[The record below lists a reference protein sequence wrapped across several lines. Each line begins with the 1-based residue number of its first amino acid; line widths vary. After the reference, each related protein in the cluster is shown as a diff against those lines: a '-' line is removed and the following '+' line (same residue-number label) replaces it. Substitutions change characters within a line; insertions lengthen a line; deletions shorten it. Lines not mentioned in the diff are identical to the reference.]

1 MPALRVYLFG
11 SPAITCDDVPLNI
24 TSQKAQAL
32 FYYLIS
38 NRQMHSREKLATLF
52 WGETSERQA
61 KGSLR
66 NTLYE
71 LRRNLAP
78 GGKPTDKYILVESNT
93 LCFDPEADYV
103 LDTEEFERLLDARTD
118 SKRLKMDNWGKAVE
132 LYRGEFLE
140 GFFIRNAHEFEDWS
154 FFERQR
160 LQRRYLEALTELS
173 DYCGSQS
180 EYEKATVYAIQILS
194 RDNLQENIHR
204 QLMRLYYLVG
214 NRSAALRQYEVC
226 KDIIERELGV
236 APLTETTA
244 LYEQILRQELVE
256 PQPKKEVEPP
266 TKEPSVEIQWQPR
279 PSPLRPWPKPEY
291 LSSSLVGRD
300 KEYAQLIRHLEA
312 ASQGRGQLV
321 IIDGEVGIGKTRLV
335 QELLGRAEPDFHLLI
350 GRCYESEMT
359 LPYQPLVEALRGYLP
374 TLDINELQ
382 ISSIWLR
389 EVSKL
394 VPELSEVLPDL
405 PNSVPLNGETERSR
419 LFEGVVRFLV
429 ALSLQRPLVLFFDD
443 LHWADQATLALLQ
456 YLARHVTRERILLVG
471 AYRTEDL
478 NGQLTNMM
486 RSLKQDGLLARIS
499 LCRLTLED
507 VTILIREMAGMAS
520 GGEKFSRRLF
530 QDTEGNP
537 FFIFEV
543 ILSLLEEGVLY
554 RDEHGWSTNLKDFA
568 NNYAQLSIPPSM
580 RDVIQARLNR
590 LEEASHQ
597 VLEIAAVFRQ
607 QFYFTTVQRACDKST
622 DEALDAFDR
631 LLRAQLIKE
640 IEVGIKGSS
649 YDFSHAK
656 IREVTY
662 QQMSG
667 ARRQQVH
674 RRVGEALEVEYR
686 NRLDDVVS
694 QLAHHFT
701 AGGDREK
708 ALKYTIRAGDR
719 ARELYANEEALAY
732 YQRSLELTDSK
743 EELATIYEGLGDVY
757 ALVGKHHKAIESYKS
772 VLDSAGQ
779 GLDKRRV
786 ADIHR
791 KMGRVYERNGGRD
804 LALDHFRTGMRI
816 LESDGPSLEMVRLDS
831 GMAFLSIRQGQYEEA
846 IRLCQQSLDMIE
858 KLPENVDSQKERAR
872 IYNNLGSIYL
882 NRNDYPSATEHFEKS
897 LAIRIENQNAHGAAV
912 LYNNLGVVY
921 ERQGNYDKALEY
933 HRRSFEI
940 EKEIG
945 DIYGLAISY
954 TNLGLI
960 LFHKGDYSQALN
972 YLEES
977 ANICGDIECEWP
989 LPETYR
995 GMAEVALAL
1004 GDVTEALE
1012 RGHASLE
1019 MAHKIDDKALE
1030 GVAHR
1035 VLGKVKAL
1043 GCQQWEEGE
1052 SHFSESISILK
1063 ALGNEHELG
1072 KSYYECGL
1080 VLKGKGEV
1088 DRAQEHLSQAIEIFE
1103 RTGAAERLERA
1114 KTAYREL

>member
-1 MPALRVYLFG
+1 MPALRVCLFG
-11 SPAITCDDVPLNI
+11 SPVITYDDTPLNI

-32 FYYLIS
+32 FYYLVS
-38 NRQMHSREKLATLF
+38 NRQPHSREKLATLF

-78 GGKPTDKYILVESNT
+78 DGKPARKYVSIEGNT
-93 LCFDPEADYV
+93 LCFAPEADYW
-103 LDTEEFERLLDARTD
+103 LDTEEFERLLAAKV
-118 SKRLKMDNWGKAVE
+118 SSEQLKMDNWGKAVG
-132 LYRGEFLE
+132 LYRGDFLE
-140 GFFIRNAHEFEDWS
+140 GFFIKNAYEFEDWS

-173 DYCGSQS
+173 DYYGSRG
-180 EYEKATVYAIQILS
+180 EYEKAIAYAIQILG

-204 QLMRLYYLVG
+204 QLMRLYYLAG
-214 NRSAALRQYEVC
+214 NRSAALRQYEIC

-236 APLTETTA
+236 APLAETTT

-256 PQPKKEVEPP
+256 AQPREVEVPP
-266 TKEPSVEIQWQPR
+266 REPGIEIQWRPR

-291 LSSSLVGRD
+291 LSSNLVGRD
-300 KEYAQLIRHLEA
+300 KEYAQLIHHLEA
-312 ASQGRGQLV
+312 ASQGRGKLV
-321 IIDGEVGIGKTRLV
+321 IIDGEVGIGKTRLA
-335 QELLGRAEPDFHLLI
+335 QELLDRAVPDFHLLI

-374 TLDINELQ
+374 TLDISGLQ
-382 ISSIWLR
+382 ISSLWLR

-405 PNSVPLNGETERSR
+405 PNNVPLNGETERSR

-429 ALSLQRPLVLFFDD
+429 ALSRQRPLILFFDD

-456 YLARHVTRERILLVG
+456 YLARHVTVERILLVG

-478 NGQLTNMM
+478 TGQLANMM

-499 LCRLTLED
+499 LRRLTLEE
-507 VTILIREMAGMAS
+507 VTILIREMAGMES
-520 GGEKFSRRLF
+520 GGEKFSRRLYR
-530 QDTEGNP
+530 DTEGNP

-543 ILSLLEEGVLY
+543 VRSLFEEGILY
-554 RDEHGWSTNLKDFA
+554 RDEHGWSTDLKDFA
-568 NNYAQLSIPPSM
+568 TNYAQISIPPSM

-590 LEEASHQ
+590 LEEVSHQ
-597 VLEIAAVFRQ
+597 VLETAAVFRQ
-607 QFYFTTVQRACDKST
+607 QFYFATVQRACDKNA
-622 DEALDAFDR
+622 DESLDAFDK

-674 RRVGEALEVEYR
+674 RRVGEALEAEYPH
-686 NRLDDVVS
+686 RLDEVVS
-694 QLAHHFT
+694 QLAYHFT

-708 ALKYTIRAGDR
+708 ALKYTARAGDR
-719 ARELYANEEALAY
+719 ARELYANEEAIAY
-732 YQRSLELTDSK
+732 YQRALRLAESK
-743 EELATIYEGLGDVY
+743 EELATIYEGLGDVHG
-757 ALVGKHHKAIESYKS
+757 LMGKHHKAIESYKS
-772 VLDSAGQ
+772 VLDSAAQ
-779 GLDKRRV
+779 GLDKRQV
-786 ADIHR
+786 AEIHR

-804 LALDHFRTGMRI
+804 LALEHFRAGMRI

-846 IRLCQQSLDMIE
+846 IKLCQQGLGMIE
-858 KLPENVDSQKERAR
+858 KLPENADSRKERAR

-882 NRNDYPSATEHFEKS
+882 NWNDYARATEHFEKS
-897 LAIRIENQNAHGAAV
+897 LTIRIENGDAHGTAV

-921 ERQGNYDKALEY
+921 EHQGNYDKAFEY
-933 HRRSFEI
+933 HRRSLEI
-940 EKEIG
+940 KKEIG
-945 DIYGLAISY
+945 DIYGLAISH

-960 LFHKGDYSQALN
+960 LFHKEDYSQALDH
-972 YLEES
+972 LEES
-977 ANICGDIECEWP
+977 ANICGDIECEWL

-995 GMAEVALAL
+995 GMAEVSLAL
-1004 GDVTEALE
+1004 GEVAKALE
-1012 RGHASLE
+1012 CGHACLE
-1019 MAHKIDDKALE
+1019 IAHKIGDKIFE

-1052 SHFSESISILK
+1052 KHFSESIDILK
-1063 ALGNEHELG
+1063 ALGNDHELG

-1080 VLKGKGEV
+1080 VLKERGEV
-1088 DRAQEHLSQAIEIFE
+1088 GQAQEHLSQAIEIFE
-1103 RTGAAERLERA
+1103 RTGAAKRLERA
-1114 KTAYREL
+1114 QAVCRQL